1 MTTVSTPANTID
13 PSMTIP
19 SIIST
24 DEQTIRSKYFPLYHP
39 SHALFLASE
48 RALSEKRKSEREKHE
63 TKPKVET

>member
-1 MTTVSTPANTID
+1 
-13 PSMTIP
+13 MTIP

-24 DEQTIRSKYFPLYHP
+24 DEQTIRSKYFPLYHL